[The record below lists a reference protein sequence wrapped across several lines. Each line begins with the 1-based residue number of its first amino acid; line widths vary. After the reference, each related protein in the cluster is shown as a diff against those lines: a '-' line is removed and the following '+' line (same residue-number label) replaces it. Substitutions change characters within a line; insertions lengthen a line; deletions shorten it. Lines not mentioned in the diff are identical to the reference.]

1 MEKEQNDIITLS
13 RLKVGEKGRL
23 IGFGRENKAFRR
35 RLLDMG
41 LTKGV
46 LIEIKQISPLGDPVS
61 VVLRGYQLCLRKEDT
76 ENIEVI
82 REANHD

>member
-1 MEKEQNDIITLS
+1 MEKEQNDIITLAQ
-13 RLKVGEKGRL
+13 LKVGEKGRL
-23 IGFGRENKAFRR
+23 IGFRRENKAFRR

-82 REANHD
+82 REVNHD